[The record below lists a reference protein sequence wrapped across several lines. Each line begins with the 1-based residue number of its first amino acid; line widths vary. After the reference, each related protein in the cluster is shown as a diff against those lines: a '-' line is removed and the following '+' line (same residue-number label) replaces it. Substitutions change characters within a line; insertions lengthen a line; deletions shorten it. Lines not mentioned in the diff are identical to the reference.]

1 MISILAIAV
10 NESQLAFGGDP
21 GFDGDHDGYSQNQG
35 DCNDHDAN
43 VYPGAPDILGD
54 GIDQDCD
61 GVDGT
66 QSGQSVGG
74 ELMPIDST
82 SLSIMG
88 IHTNTSWLIPVVFS
102 IVGIGLILFR
112 RK

>member
-1 MISILAIAV
+1 MIAILAIAV
-10 NESQLAFGGDP
+10 NESQLAFGGNPD
-21 GFDGDHDGYSQNQG
+21 FDGDHDGYSLNQG
-35 DCNDHDAN
+35 DCNDSLPDIH
-43 VYPGAPDILGD
+43 PGAPDILGD

-66 QSGQSVGG
+66 RDGQSIGG
-74 ELMPIDST
+74 ELMPLDST
-82 SLSIMG
+82 SLLIVG
-88 IHTNTSWLIPVVFS
+88 IHANTSWLIPVVFS